1 MNREIKFRVWNG
13 LEMVYDVISGRFG
26 TFYVNP
32 DNNGIDKNDSAS
44 LSPYNTKY
52 HDNVPVMQF
61 VGIKDKNGNDIY
73 EGDIL
78 KYHYNRIL
86 KKEDYGYEEDL
97 SFEDIGEIVF
107 EDGCFIVKN
116 EHFVSTLDS
125 NEDIEFTVIGNIYQ
139 NHELLEK

>member
-107 EDGCFIVKN
+107 KDGCFIVEN

>member
-32 DNNGIDKNDSAS
+32 DN
-44 LSPYNTKY
+44 
-52 HDNVPVMQF
+52 
-61 VGIKDKNGNDIY
+61 NGNDIY